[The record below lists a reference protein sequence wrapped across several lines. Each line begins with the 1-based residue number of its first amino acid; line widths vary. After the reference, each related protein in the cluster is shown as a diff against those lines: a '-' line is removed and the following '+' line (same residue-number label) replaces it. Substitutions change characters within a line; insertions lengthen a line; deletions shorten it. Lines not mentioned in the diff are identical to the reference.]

1 MQVQTAG
8 WEPQRRLFRRHRDI
22 QLRPDFARRGV
33 GREMCLR
40 IGNRR
45 DGAAVMSEKQ
55 EERQAL
61 EEIAGFVN
69 ALRKINEIATTEYRV
84 LVEDVISGCITEEL
98 KTEKVMDGLLNFLR
112 FPRVSGTVQAP
123 LQVYII

>member
-1 MQVQTAG
+1 
-8 WEPQRRLFRRHRDI
+8 
-22 QLRPDFARRGV
+22 
-33 GREMCLR
+33 
-40 IGNRR
+40 
-45 DGAAVMSEKQ
+45 MSEKQ